1 MAVDLESFEDLAA
14 ALLAGVDDDGP
25 DRAAVQLLIETS
37 ELLRS
42 RRFVTEYIDL
52 SEEEPGVAWVDWEG
66 MAGRLHEGMLM
77 WPARELAL
85 LRIMLSLVGTAPV
98 LLADLADLT
107 PDYAAAVAR
116 AVVTAARAD
125 QRVEVLMVEQR
136 SW

>member
-1 MAVDLESFEDLAA
+1 M
-14 ALLAGVDDDGP
+14 
-25 DRAAVQLLIETS
+25 QLLIETS